1 MGVLTSVA
9 KQRFF
14 KLCDQI
20 QTGTL
25 SLRSPEGERMTF
37 GEGQPMG
44 ELIIHDWNMLIAIAQ
59 RGDIGLGESYVDGLW
74 DSPDVEALLRVLL
87 ANSSISKTASRGSW
101 SQNFKYQLMDRLI
114 RRNSKRG
121 SRRNI
126 QAHYDVGN
134 SFYRLWLDESMTYS
148 SAIYDGPDQPMVNA
162 QTTKYARL
170 NNLLP
175 ETAETVLEIGCGWGG
190 FAEHAAQ
197 SGRTVTGLT
206 ISNEQKAYAE
216 HRLGSSA
223 DIRLQDY
230 RDVAGKFDA
239 IVSIEMV
246 EAVGEAYWPGYFRKI
261 KNSLT
266 SDGGAAIQAIIVEDE
281 YFEDY
286 RTQSDFIRQY
296 TFPGGMLIPPS
307 QIQACAQAAGLKVG
321 ELFRFGQDYARTLR
335 EWLNRLNQSERD
347 IRALGYS
354 EKFLRS
360 WRYYLQFCAAG
371 FADGKK
377 INVAQFSLAHA

>member
-1 MGVLTSVA
+1 MGILTSVA
-9 KQRFF
+9 KRHFF
-14 KLCDQI
+14 ELCEKI

-25 SLRSPEGERMTF
+25 RLRLPEGERLTF
-37 GEGQPMG
+37 GEGQPVG
-44 ELIIHDWNMLIAIAQ
+44 ELIVHDWNMLIAIAQ
-59 RGDIGLGESYVDGLW
+59 RGDIGLGETYVDGMW
-74 DSPDVEALLRVLL
+74 DSPDVEALLRLLL
-87 ANSSISKTASRGSW
+87 ANATISKSASRGSW
-101 SQNFKYQLMDRLI
+101 TQNFKYQLIDRLV

-134 SFYRLWLDESMTYS
+134 PFYRLWLDDSMTYS
-148 SAIYDGPDQPMVNA
+148 SAIYDGPNQQMENA
-162 QTTKYARL
+162 QASKYARL

-175 ETAETVLEIGCGWGG
+175 EHAESVLEIGCGWGG
-190 FAEHAAQ
+190 FAEHATQ
-197 SGRTVTGLT
+197 SGRNVTGLT

-230 RDVAGKFDA
+230 RDVSGKFDA

-261 KNSLT
+261 KDSLA
-266 SDGGAAIQAIIVEDE
+266 DGGGAAIQAIIVEDE
-281 YFEDY
+281 YFDDY

-296 TFPGGMLIPPS
+296 TFPGGMLIPPK
-307 QIQACAQAAGLKVG
+307 QIQSCAQTAGLKVG
-321 ELFRFGQDYARTLR
+321 KLFRFGQDYARTLR
-335 EWLNRLNQSERD
+335 EWLHRFNQSETD

-360 WRYYLQFCAAG
+360 WRYYMQFCAAG
-371 FADGKK
+371 FADAKK
-377 INVAQFSLAHA
+377 INVVQFSLEHA

>member
-1 MGVLTSVA
+1 MSILTSVA
-9 KQRFF
+9 KRKFF
-14 KLCDQI
+14 KLCEKI
-20 QTGTL
+20 ETGTL
-25 SLRSPEGERMTF
+25 RVHSPDGPPLTF
-37 GEGQPMG
+37 GHGQPMG

-59 RGDIGLGESYVDGLW
+59 RGDIGLGETYVDGLW
-74 DSPDVEALLRVLL
+74 DSPDVEAFLGVLL
-87 ANSSISKTASRGSW
+87 ANASISKSASRGSW
-101 SQNFKYQLMDRLI
+101 IQNFKFQLMDRLV

-134 SFYRLWLDESMTYS
+134 PFYRLWLDESMTYS
-148 SAIYDGPDQPMVNA
+148 SAIYDASHQRMEDA
-162 QTTKYARL
+162 QTAKYARL

-175 ETAETVLEIGCGWGG
+175 KNAESVLEIGCGWGG

-197 SGRTVTGLT
+197 SGRRVTGLT
-206 ISNEQKAYAE
+206 ISDEQKAYAK
-216 HRLGSSA
+216 HRLGGAA

-230 RDVAGKFDA
+230 RDVSGKFDA

-261 KNSLT
+261 KDSLA
-266 SDGGAAIQAIIVEDE
+266 DGGSAALQAIIVEDE
-281 YFEDY
+281 YFDDY
-286 RTQSDFIRQY
+286 RTQSDFVRQY

-307 QIQACAQAAGLKVG
+307 QIQACAQKAGLKVG

-335 EWLNRLNQSERD
+335 EWLYRINQSERD
-347 IRALGYS
+347 ILKLGYS
-354 EKFLRS
+354 EQFLRS

-371 FADGKK
+371 FADARK
-377 INVAQFSLAHA
+377 INVAQFSLEHA